1 MINSYDLYV
10 YEKCYERRSWFYRF
24 YARLEFYR
32 EHGTDPE
39 KLARVAGILDGK
51 ENIAEDALI
60 RLADELTPKINLVVN
75 VEYQTMRR
83 HSKSYELI
91 PFRDYSGYGEAA
103 RLYQY
108 LDNRKLI
115 SDYLTDK
122 VFRMV
127 EKTGTGAKRHRPLC
141 GFWKALRSTRCIDMR
156 MTPEQAKLVRNYNR
170 KLNIDAM
177 KKRVL
182 CSAVTLGV
190 YTRGLNEDSPMQD
203 AFEALMRFN
212 DNDIYNAV
220 RYKTKKLRQF
230 NPEELAGVYEGDEVH
245 GFMML
250 DEETGEVFD
259 YDSLKTLTNGEL
271 ENEYKGNL

>member
-1 MINSYDLYV
+1 
-10 YEKCYERRSWFYRF
+10 
-24 YARLEFYR
+24 
-32 EHGTDPE
+32 
-39 KLARVAGILDGK
+39 
-51 ENIAEDALI
+51 
-60 RLADELTPKINLVVN
+60 
-75 VEYQTMRR
+75 MRR

-91 PFRDYSGYGEAA
+91 PFRDYSKYGEAA

-115 SDYLTDK
+115 SDYLTDR

-127 EKTGTGAKRHRPLC
+127 EKTGNETKSHRPLC

-156 MTPEQAKLVRNYNR
+156 MTPEQARLVRNYNR

-190 YTRGLNEDSPMQD
+190 YTRGLNEDNPMQD

-220 RYKTKKLRQF
+220 RYKSKKLRQF
-230 NPEELAGVYEGDEVH
+230 NPEELADVYESDAVH
-245 GFMML
+245 GFMLL

-259 YDSLKTLTNGEL
+259 YGSLKTLTNGEL
-271 ENEYKGNL
+271 ENEYKGNI